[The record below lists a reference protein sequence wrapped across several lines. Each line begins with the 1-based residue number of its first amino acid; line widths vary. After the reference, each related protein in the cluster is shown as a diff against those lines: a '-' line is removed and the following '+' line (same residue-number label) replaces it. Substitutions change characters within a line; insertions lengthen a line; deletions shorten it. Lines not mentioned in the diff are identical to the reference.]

1 MSSSLMDLLSSAVR
15 GGLEPDKLFELYIPG
30 FTSMRKFFSAYL
42 RIDLSKIMSIGFF
55 CLLYMSA
62 GRSMFGGVY
71 DQFLGYFT
79 STISI
84 PADDRVNRE
93 VLTYMSNHLAKGSSR
108 FLAVKTGDAS
118 ISSPYGS
125 QYVYKGD
132 ADALQDALRS
142 ASDEKKKR
150 INYFPAIGKTYF
162 LFQGRPFIFDLMP
175 RYGYSDNDFT
185 PVPSGEEPILLRC
198 LGRNPAPLKRFL
210 QHCRAYSAK
219 SRESMTTIFAT
230 QSERYGDS
238 LEWREATM
246 RPIRPL
252 DTVDLDE
259 TVKDSILKDIRTYLL
274 PATRLFYARR
284 GVPYRRGFL
293 FWGPP
298 GTGKT
303 SFSVALA
310 GHFELDLYMVSLG
323 SKNLDDD
330 GLAKLFNTLPSK
342 CIVLLE
348 DIDSAG
354 INREKL
360 KSKKSKGV
368 KKEEKKEEKKEVDK
382 KSSENPISLSGL
394 LNVIDGAASQEG
406 RIMIMTSNTPET
418 LDPAL
423 IRHGRI
429 DKQIKFDYISKF
441 DAKQLFIRMFSMHED
456 ERMEVES
463 QPVTIPNASAV
474 PTEKIQDDNTAEID
488 DIVRKEKITRL
499 ALSFSEKIPDKKLSP
514 AEIQG
519 FLLDQ
524 RDDAEGAVDR
534 VSGWIVDIF
543 AARAREA
550 EEEKEKAREDED
562 FEFRN
567 AEDGSEKVTPPARP
581 HSR

>member
-1 MSSSLMDLLSSAVR
+1 MDLLSSAVR

-30 FTSMRKFFSAYL
+30 FTSMRKFFSTYL
-42 RIDLSKIMSIGFF
+42 HIDLSKIMSIGFF
-55 CLLYMSA
+55 CMLYMSA

-71 DQFLGYFT
+71 DQFLSYFT
-79 STISI
+79 STISV

-93 VLTYMSNHLAKGSSR
+93 VLTYMSDHLAKGSSR

-125 QYVYKGD
+125 NYVYAGD
-132 ADALQDALRS
+132 VDALQDALRD

-175 RYGYSDNDFT
+175 RFGYSDNDFT
-185 PVPSGEEPILLRC
+185 PVPSGEEPIILRC

-210 QHCRAYSAK
+210 QHCRDHSAK

-230 QSERYGDS
+230 QTERYGSS

-259 TVKDSILKDIRTYLL
+259 TVKDSILKDIRKYLL

-310 GHFELDLYMVSLG
+310 GHFELDLYMLSLT
-323 SKNLDDD
+323 SRNLDDD
-330 GLAKLFNTLPSK
+330 GLAKLFNALPSK

-360 KSKKSKGV
+360 KSKKPKGL
-368 KKEEKKEEKKEVDK
+368 KKEEKKEEAKEEAKEAEKD
-382 KSSENPISLSGL
+382 SSSNPISLSGL

-406 RIMIMTSNTPET
+406 RILIMTSNTPET

-423 IRHGRI
+423 IRKGRI
-429 DKQIKFDYISKF
+429 DKQIKFEYISKF
-441 DAKQLFIRMFSMHED
+441 DAKQLFIRMFSMHKD
-456 ERMEVES
+456 EQVELDS
-463 QPVTIPNASAV
+463 LPITSTNTATI
-474 PTEKIQDDNTAEID
+474 PTEKTRVENTAEID
-488 DIVRKEKITRL
+488 DTARKENISRL
-499 ALSFSEKIPDKKLSP
+499 ALSFSERIPDRKLSP
-514 AEIQG
+514 AEVQG
-519 FLLDQ
+519 YLLDQ
-524 RDDAEGAVDR
+524 RDDAEGAVER
-534 VSGWIVDIF
+534 VASWIVDTF
-543 AARAREA
+543 AARALEA
-550 EEEKEKAREDED
+550 EEEKEKAREDGY
-562 FEFRN
+562 FEFRGN
-567 AEDGSEKVTPPARP
+567 GDGGGSVNLPARP

>member
-30 FTSMRKFFSAYL
+30 FTSMRKFFATYL

-93 VLTYMSNHLAKGSSR
+93 VLTYMSDHLARGSSR
-108 FLAVKTGDAS
+108 FLAVKTGDAN
-118 ISSPYGS
+118 ISSPYGD

-162 LFQGRPFIFDLMP
+162 LFQSRPFIFELMP
-175 RYGYSDNDFT
+175 RFGYSDNDFT
-185 PVPSGEEPILLRC
+185 PVPSGEEPIILRC
-198 LGRNPAPLKRFL
+198 LGRSPAPLKRFL
-210 QHCRAYSAK
+210 QHCRDHSAQ

-230 QSERYGDS
+230 QAERYGDS

-310 GHFELDLYMVSLG
+310 GHFELDLYMVSLA
-323 SKNLDDD
+323 SRNLDDD
-330 GLAKLFNTLPSK
+330 GLAKLFNALPSK

-360 KSKKSKGV
+360 KSKKTKGM
-368 KKEEKKEEKKEVDK
+368 KKEEKEEETKKSKKE
-382 KSSENPISLSGL
+382 SGENPISLSGL

-456 ERMEVES
+456 EQVDVES
-463 QPVTIPNASAV
+463 QPVTHTVDATIS
-474 PTEKIQDDNTAEID
+474 TEKTGINQAKDINDNA
-488 DIVRKEKITRL
+488 RKENITRL
-499 ALSFSEKIPDKKLSP
+499 ALSFSSKIPDKKLSP

-524 RDDAEGAVDR
+524 RNDAEGAVER

-562 FEFRN
+562 FEFHI
-567 AEDGSEKVTPPARP
+567 EGDESEKVTPSARP

>member
-30 FTSMRKFFSAYL
+30 FTSMRQFFSTYF

-55 CLLYMSA
+55 CMLYMSA

-93 VLTYMSNHLAKGSSR
+93 VLTYMSDHLARGSSR

-125 QYVYKGD
+125 EYVYKGD
-132 ADALQDALRS
+132 AEALQDALRAS
-142 ASDEKKKR
+142 SDEKKKR
-150 INYFPAIGKTYF
+150 INYFPAIGKSYF
-162 LFQGRPFIFDLMP
+162 LFQGRPFIFDLIP
-175 RYGYSDNDFT
+175 RFGYTDNDFT
-185 PVPSGEEPILLRC
+185 PVPSGEEPIILRC

-210 QHCRAYSAK
+210 QHCRDHSAK
-219 SRESMTTIFAT
+219 SRESVTTIFAT
-230 QSERYGDS
+230 QTERYGTG

-252 DTVDLDE
+252 NTVDLDE
-259 TVKDSILKDIRTYLL
+259 KVKDNILADIRRYLL
-274 PATRLFYARR
+274 PATRLYYARR

-310 GHFELDLYMVSLG
+310 GHFDLDIYMVSLA

-330 GLAKLFNTLPSK
+330 GLAKLFNALPSK
-342 CIVLLE
+342 CIVLME

-360 KSKKSKGV
+360 KSKRSRGP
-368 KKEEKKEEKKEVDK
+368 KKEVESKTVDK
-382 KSSENPISLSGL
+382 AEEQESSTTPISLSGL

-406 RIMIMTSNTPET
+406 RILIMTSNTPET

-441 DAKQLFIRMFSMHED
+441 DARQLFVRMFSMHED
-456 ERMEVES
+456 EQAAADS
-463 QPVTIPNASAV
+463 PSDTST
-474 PTEKIQDDNTAEID
+474 PTEKLEMKITTEID
-488 DIVRKEKITRL
+488 HVTRRENIARL
-499 ALSFSEKIPDKKLSP
+499 ALSFAEQIPEKKLSP
-514 AEIQG
+514 AEVQG

-524 RDDAEGAVDR
+524 RDDAEGAVER
-534 VSGWIVDIF
+534 VAGWVLDIF
-543 AARAREA
+543 AARALEV
-550 EEEKEKAREDED
+550 EEEKEKAREDGD
-562 FEFRN
+562 F
-567 AEDGSEKVTPPARP
+567 ALDSDGEEGGDDVVAPMPRRP